1 MSVEKDLRNGVAK
14 ILRRR
19 HASISSIY
27 STVCFDAALV
37 QNLLSIHNIGLVQ
50 RLKPL

>member
-19 HASISSIY
+19 HASMSS
-27 STVCFDAALV
+27 SVCFDAALV
-37 QNLLSIHNIGLVQ
+37 QNLLSIHNVGLVQ